1 MKLALTLLLPVHL
14 LSPKTDMPNVEK
26 RFPQEFKEAKTY
38 VTLHRS
44 LFTRCSR
51 KTQKSNAFAAA
62 IVFPELM
69 RYSLIKDFFEV
80 EALSVSY
87 IKLGA
92 ENVDFSIGPFQMK
105 PSFAE
110 HIESQVMQDEHLKTQ
125 FYYLRYNAKLN
136 ERGVRS
142 ERLKRLQ
149 SVERCIE
156 YLEAFIAICD
166 KRFTSLTFIDETEKV
181 GFYANAYNAGFLKSI
196 PYLQTIKAQRNF
208 PYGVNF
214 KGEQYAYADVAA
226 YFYKYHSSLLN

>member
-1 MKLALTLLLPVHL
+1 MKLAIALILPIQLLWPANDL
-14 LSPKTDMPNVEK
+14 PNVEQ
-26 RFPQEFKEAKTY
+26 RFPREFKEAKTF

-44 LFTRCSR
+44 LFSRCSR
-51 KTQKSNAFAAA
+51 KNQKSNAFAAA

-80 EALSVSY
+80 EALSLSY
-87 IKLGA
+87 IKMGA

-110 HIESQVMQDEHLKTQ
+110 HIESQVMQDEQLKIK
-125 FYYLRYNAKLN
+125 FYYLRYDAKLN
-136 ERGVRS
+136 DRGVRS

-149 SVERCIE
+149 SVDRCIE

-166 KRFTSLTFIDETEKV
+166 KRFASLAFTDETEKV

-196 PYLQTIKAQRNF
+196 AYLQTIKEQRNF
-208 PYGVNF
+208 PYGVHF
-214 KGEQYAYADVAA
+214 KGEQYAYADVAS
-226 YFYKYHSSLLN
+226 YFYKNHSALLN

>member
-1 MKLALTLLLPVHL
+1 MKLAITLLLPMHL
-14 LSPKTDMPNVEK
+14 LWPGNDVPNIEQ
-26 RFPQEFKEAKTY
+26 RFPQEFKEAKTF

-44 LFTRCSR
+44 LFSRCSR
-51 KTQKSNAFAAA
+51 KSQKSNAFAAA

-110 HIESQVMQDEHLKTQ
+110 HIENQVLQDEQLNTK

-136 ERGVRS
+136 ERGIRT

-149 SVERCIE
+149 SVERCVE

-166 KRFTSLTFIDETEKV
+166 KRFASLAFIDETEKV

-196 PYLQTIKAQRNF
+196 AYLQNIKSQRNF